1 MPGAGAALW
10 HNGAGMAPPRS
21 AACRR
26 ESLNTRVALG
36 PRGRLAALGLLFL
49 VVLTSVAFQTAP
61 TEVAVPAPS
70 DGSNA
75 PTTTPLPVADGRM
88 VLPTTVPAS
97 EPRAPALNLERV
109 SEPFRPTLVALLT
122 AAPAN
127 AVSRAG
133 ADEEGSA
140 GRRGVDLSLN
150 AARPTATTPLLTP
163 APTPAP
169 ERPQS
174 DARGPRYAGWAMV
187 AYPWMSADAMREALA
202 RQKAA
207 GANVV
212 WIGHNNPGE
221 VDAHDSEPG
230 LSYAVFEAL
239 QNEADPRRDDALA
252 IVQAQ
257 ERMLQAVR
265 AVGLKAVLPV
275 GYQSQMGSFWDDA
288 HPDALRLGSR
298 GGVNY
303 TTAVANASFYSPD
316 YRRDIRRYYE
326 WVDARFV
333 RPFRDVILMLNLADE
348 PSGGDFSP
356 WADAAF
362 RQETGYGFADVGT
375 DPERQTR
382 LGEFQSRYIVD
393 YATWSAQQWAELEPG
408 LPVTMSFEGA
418 TLRVHLQL
426 PHLESLFA
434 RTPPNFVVTFD
445 AYPRDGP
452 YDMPI
457 DDTELVRLFQLVRT
471 AAHYSVR
478 YERPFWLWSTGNSWG
493 LAQASPQPGNV
504 ADAVANAYYLA
515 LLARQMGGWLQG
527 IAVWNYNVVGQGLY
541 NDTHRTAYDPD
552 VMFARVSETFPRLRQ
567 IMASPPGH
575 TEVLVLAPDRPAWQ
589 QLGAERQIDPFRF
602 RYYDL
607 HRLIALARN
616 NIPAAVV
623 GSLAGEEL
631 GGIRA
636 ILVLARAPQDLT
648 EADLAGLQAYLAR
661 GGKVVALRALSGLLG
676 PRAEYIDGDRAE
688 EAFAEPTSDDRVRLW
703 QRVLGIE
710 QPLRDGYFVATTD
723 DALFYTLAGPLE
735 ARLVFNGRGWQAD
748 RSGNAL
754 QPLQPDG
761 GRLLVRLDK
770 GQYAFLTR

>member
-1 MPGAGAALW
+1 M
-10 HNGAGMAPPRS
+10 
-21 AACRR
+21 
-26 ESLNTRVALG
+26 
-36 PRGRLAALGLLFL
+36 GLLLL
-49 VVLTSVAFQTAP
+49 VVLTSVAFQSAPLDPVSGDAGPGAAPASRTA
-61 TEVAVPAPS
+61 
-70 DGSNA
+70 
-75 PTTTPLPVADGRM
+75 
-88 VLPTTVPAS
+88 LPTTVPTTA
-97 EPRAPALNLERV
+97 PPAPALNLDRV
-109 SEPFRPTLVALLT
+109 SETFRPTLVALLT
-122 AAPAN
+122 AAPAH
-127 AVSRAG
+127 AASSAPARTSTGEGDGSGTGRAG
-133 ADEEGSA
+133 VSLSA
-140 GRRGVDLSLN
+140 SG
-150 AARPTATTPLLTP
+150 ARPTATRPVLTP
-163 APTPAP
+163 APTPAAARP
-169 ERPQS
+169 EH

-187 AYPWMSADAMREALA
+187 AYPWMSELAMREALA

-221 VDAHDSEPG
+221 VDAQGSEPG

-239 QNEADPRRDDALA
+239 QNEADPRREDALA

-257 ERMLQAVR
+257 ERMLRAVR
-265 AVGLKAVLPV
+265 AAGLKAVLPV
-275 GYQSQMGSFWDDA
+275 GYQSQMGSFWDAA
-288 HPDALRLGSR
+288 HPDALRLEGR

-303 TTAVANASFYSPD
+303 TTAVPNASFYSPD

-326 WVDARFV
+326 WVHARFV

-362 RQETGYGFADVGT
+362 RQETGYGFAEVGT
-375 DPERQTR
+375 DPERLTR

-393 YATWSAQQWAELEPG
+393 YATWSAQQWAELEPD

-452 YDMPI
+452 YELPI
-457 DDTELVRLFQLVRT
+457 DDTELVRLFQVVRT
-471 AAHYSVR
+471 AAHYSAR
-478 YERPFWLWSTGNSWG
+478 YDRPFWMWSTANSWG

-552 VMFARVSETFPRLRQ
+552 VMFARVSEAFPRLRQ
-567 IMASPPGH
+567 IMASSPGR
-575 TEVLVLAPDRPAWQ
+575 TQVLVLAPDRPAWR
-589 QLGAERQIDPFRF
+589 QLGADRQVDPFRF

-607 HRLIALARN
+607 HRLLALARN

-623 GSLAGEEL
+623 GSLAGEDL
-631 GGIRA
+631 GSIRA

-648 EADLAGLQAYLAR
+648 DADLAGLQAYLAG
-661 GGKVVALRALSGLLG
+661 GGKVVALRALSGLFG
-676 PRAEYIDGDRAE
+676 PRAEYVDGDRPE
-688 EAFAEPTSDDRVRLW
+688 EAFADPTSDDRVRLW

-710 QPLRDGYFVATTD
+710 QPLRDGYFVATAD
-723 DALFYTLAGPLE
+723 DALFYSLAGPLE
-735 ARLVFNGRGWQAD
+735 ARLAFGGRGWQAD
-748 RSGNAL
+748 PNGVLLR
-754 QPLQPDG
+754 PLQADG
-761 GRLLVRLDK
+761 GRLVVRLDK
-770 GQYAFLTR
+770 GQYIFLTR